1 MGSLLGW
8 YLTVR
13 QGLGE
18 RAGGGGRSMGVRA
31 EAQLENLSQAHILL
45 GCPVGGGGM
54 GRKEVNRVQP
64 GTQLGVTP
72 FNTRAVTPFNTRS
85 RAGVGSSA
93 AYCGRRQMG
102 VGRGEEGE
110 PEKGRR
116 NSLKTLLD
124 LYFLKLF

>member
-1 MGSLLGW
+1 MGSLRGW

-18 RAGGGGRSMGVRA
+18 HAGGGGRSMGVRA

-45 GCPVGGGGM
+45 GRPVGGGGM
-54 GRKEVNRVQP
+54 GREEVNRVQP

-93 AYCGRRQMG
+93 ASCGRRQLWGGG
-102 VGRGEEGE
+102 VGGGGGTR
-110 PEKGRR
+110 KGQAE
-116 NSLKTLLD
+116 
-124 LYFLKLF
+124 